1 MVTTLSLILQQ
12 IQDIERQV
20 SGIYHS
26 NQVTLTKWEN
36 RLLAPTQ
43 VNCLG
48 YGEDLNHAYNGEN
61 QWVSL
66 ILTFEIIGQIDP
78 TPLCDHFYL
87 SPYIFIWTSTDQK
100 EDDMFITT
108 LTIVIC

>member
-1 MVTTLSLILQQ
+1 MITTLSLLLQQ
-12 IQDIERQV
+12 VQDIEHRV
-20 SGIYHS
+20 SGIYS
-26 NQVTLTKWEN
+26 STQVTLTKWEN
-36 RLLAPTQ
+36 RLLAPIQ

-48 YGEDLNHAYNGEN
+48 YGEDLNHAYKGED

-78 TPLCDHFYL
+78 TPICDYFN
-87 SPYIFIWTSTDQK
+87 SPYIFIWTSTSQK
-100 EDDMFITT
+100 EDDMFITE